1 MFGLAVAFCRAFHT
15 VAGSQRCTYALFC
28 RLFQG
33 TCTVSAA
40 CVVMFLLRPYA
51 QSNGTP
57 NRFYGDNELS
67 GGTKHNSQSD
77 ICNIFRYGH
86 NGSKPRYK
94 LCFYYR
100 SVRFGALYVRPQADD
115 IYAKRQILS
124 PNIVPS
130 YVQRLVGGRI
140 GAFVCHQ
147 YIDNQ

>member
-1 MFGLAVAFCRAFHT
+1 
-15 VAGSQRCTYALFC
+15 
-28 RLFQG
+28 
-33 TCTVSAA
+33 
-40 CVVMFLLRPYA
+40 MFLLRPYA

-57 NRFYGDNELS
+57 HRFYGDNELS

-86 NGSKPRYK
+86 NGSKSRYK

-115 IYAKRQILS
+115 IYAKRQIL
-124 PNIVPS
+124 PQNIVPS

>member
-1 MFGLAVAFCRAFHT
+1 MYTLSIIINSTWEQRKFSDLYEKISEKNDLSYSLDKIISVANMYYKSDAKVSNEEYLR
-15 VAGSQRCTYALFC
+15 TY
-28 RLFQG
+28 
-33 TCTVSAA
+33 
-40 CVVMFLLRPYA
+40 
-51 QSNGTP
+51 
-57 NRFYGDNELS
+57 
-67 GGTKHNSQSD
+67 
-77 ICNIFRYGH
+77 NIFRYGH
-86 NGSKPRYK
+86 NGSKSRYK